1 MVLSRGRALLIMRF
15 LAALKTEIFPVHL
28 HTSAGEVTLKLYD
41 SQLHA
46 KGGLP
51 ATEFFKTADAA
62 LLFYD
67 ITKKARFVFSIPSN
81 TLLSFWTIFCS
92 CFTSSVLNGYSYD
105 DLEAWYDALQDANNR
120 KGSAPLPVIVVG
132 SKLDLIKDRVVKPKD
147 LEFLRTKQL
156 PYLEISSKADYKLKE
171 LLLGVVRALCG

>member
-1 MVLSRGRALLIMRF
+1 
-15 LAALKTEIFPVHL
+15 
-28 HTSAGEVTLKLYD
+28 
-41 SQLHA
+41 
-46 KGGLP
+46 
-51 ATEFFKTADAA
+51 
-62 LLFYD
+62 
-67 ITKKARFVFSIPSN
+67 
-81 TLLSFWTIFCS
+81 
-92 CFTSSVLNGYSYD
+92 VLNGYSYD